1 MYASVLITRWFE
13 VQSDMR
19 VGRCSAADAAAAATV
34 RAAVG
39 RTTVAFRPDD
49 EPALAKGEM
58 GEAGMK
64 RTT

>member
-1 MYASVLITRWFE
+1 M
-13 VQSDMR
+13 QSDMR